1 MCRTG
6 FLLPWGSGFLIAY
19 FLTVCLEVSRERRE
33 EGNVYQCLVITW
45 ALYQKFGLLFQTWK
59 IKCEEKMMSAL

>member
-6 FLLPWGSGFLIAY
+6 FLLLWGSGFLIAY
-19 FLTVCLEVSRERRE
+19 LRVCLEVSRERRE
-33 EGNVYQCLVITW
+33 EGNVYLCPIITW
-45 ALYQKFGLLFQTWK
+45 ALYQKFGLLFQTRK

>member
-6 FLLPWGSGFLIAY
+6 FLLLWGSGFLIAY
-19 FLTVCLEVSRERRE
+19 LRVSLEVSRERRE
-33 EGNVYQCLVITW
+33 EGNVYLCPIITR
-45 ALYQKFGLLFQTWK
+45 ALYQKFGLLFQTRE